1 MKIVNL
7 KNILILA
14 SLAII
19 FFSSLSSSEESSRN
33 RQNNLKTTS
42 SAVAVKKVN
51 VKLVKKGK
59 LKKEVKKSPI
69 RIVGKNTILMF
80 N

>member
-19 FFSSLSSSEESSRN
+19 LFSSLSLSEESSRN
-33 RQNNLKTTS
+33 RQDNLKTTS

-51 VKLVKKGK
+51 FKLVNKGK

-69 RIVGKNTILMF
+69 RVVRKIII
-80 N
+80 